1 MTMTKM
7 CFFLQEITAQL
18 TAFKSLKV
26 DHLKQAVT
34 LGHFGDLITFK
45 FPHPCDEITFD
56 GPSDVLIKLQWNM
69 DI

>member
-34 LGHFGDLITFK
+34 LGHFGDLITYLNFHILVMK
-45 FPHPCDEITFD
+45 L
-56 GPSDVLIKLQWNM
+56 PSMGHQM
-69 DI
+69 C